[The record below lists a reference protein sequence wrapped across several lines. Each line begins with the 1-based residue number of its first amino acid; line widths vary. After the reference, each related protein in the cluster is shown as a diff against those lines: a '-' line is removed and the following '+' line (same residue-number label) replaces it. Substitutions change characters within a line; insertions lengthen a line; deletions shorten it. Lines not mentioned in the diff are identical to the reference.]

1 MWVLNTRSMN
11 DKNAKIY
18 AYKMS
23 DKGRDSGKD
32 FSTLEIAEN
41 NNPWGIWSN
50 GTTMWVA
57 DSDDDKIY
65 AYNLG
70 DTKQEFGCRV
80 SNKDFDTLKA
90 AGNLNPHGIW
100 SDGETMWVVDGKY
113 NYNNLYAYT
122 LPQSS
127 ATLPVAAS
135 GDPGLSAMALS
146 GVGLNPVFSS
156 HNSIYTATV
165 AHAVTSTTITA
176 TPSHSASTVNILPAS
191 SNAGG
196 VGGSSG
202 GHRVA
207 LKEGRNIITVD
218 VTAEDGSTR
227 TYAVLITRAESPQ
240 SSSRGALWPG
250 KESQSTAQT
259 FPPLAV
265 GKYSDSSSGG
275 VWSPLVSAE
284 TLTDGGVRFV
294 FIVSAEEVGIEASSS
309 LLGGEWRLLSGDEF
323 KMFREDNG
331 DVQVRLTVI
340 LPQADGKQRFLRL
353 TPQR

>member
-1 MWVLNTRSMN
+1 
-11 DKNAKIY
+11 
-18 AYKMS
+18 
-23 DKGRDSGKD
+23 
-32 FSTLEIAEN
+32 
-41 NNPWGIWSN
+41 
-50 GTTMWVA
+50 
-57 DSDDDKIY
+57 
-65 AYNLG
+65 
-70 DTKQEFGCRV
+70 
-80 SNKDFDTLKA
+80 
-90 AGNLNPHGIW
+90 
-100 SDGETMWVVDGKY
+100 
-113 NYNNLYAYT
+113 
-122 LPQSS
+122 
-127 ATLPVAAS
+127 
-135 GDPGLSAMALS
+135 MALS

-165 AHAVTSTTITA
+165 AHTVTSTTITV

-240 SSSRGALWPG
+240 SSSSGALWQG
-250 KESQSTAQT
+250 EESQSTAQT

-275 VWSPLVSAE
+275 VWSPLVSAAP
-284 TLTDGGVRFV
+284 LLDGGVRFV

-309 LLGGEWRLLSGDEF
+309 LLGGEWRLLSGEEF

-331 DVQVRLTVI
+331 DSQDRLTVI
-340 LPQADGKQRFLRL
+340 LPRAEGKQRFLRL
-353 TPQR
+353 MPQR